1 MRDVRSRGYR
11 RWLADGV
18 CGLIVVPFVVWA
30 VCRLFGLERGWPVV
44 QLMAWTPYAAVAAV
58 LVSAGVLACRRWILG
73 GLALVAALALVGVV
87 VPRVLPDG
95 GRLPDGP
102 TLRVLSANLFTGHGD
117 ERAVLGLVRRLHVDV
132 LAVQE
137 LSDGDAAALDAAGI
151 AGDLP
156 YRAWY
161 PQDGAGGSAIFS
173 RFPLREAS
181 LRVDGF
187 PQARAIA
194 TVPGA
199 PPVEM
204 ESVHPNAPVER
215 GSMPLWHHDLAK
227 EPKATVDGP
236 VRILIG
242 DFNSTLD
249 HVTLRRLIDSGY
261 RDAAEVAGTGL
272 RSTWPADGRLMP
284 GVTLDRVLADR
295 RVGVRAA
302 RPYRIPGTDH
312 RAFYA
317 DLVLPPA

>member
-1 MRDVRSRGYR
+1 MRSWGYR
-11 RWLADGV
+11 GRLVDGA
-18 CGLIVVPFVVWA
+18 CALIVVPVVAWA
-30 VCRLFGLERGWPVV
+30 GCRLLGLERGWPVV
-44 QLMAWTPYAAVAAV
+44 QLMAWTPYLAVAAV
-58 LVSAGVLACRRWILG
+58 LVSVGVLLCRRWILG
-73 GLALVAALALVGVV
+73 AVAVVAALALVAVV
-87 VPRVLPDG
+87 VPRAVPDG
-95 GRLPDGP
+95 GPLPDGP
-102 TLRVLSANLFTGHGD
+102 TLRVLSANLFAGRGD
-117 ERAVLGLVRRLHVDV
+117 ERAVLVLVRRLHVDI

-137 LSDGDAAALDAAGI
+137 FTHADAAALDAAGI

-173 RFPLREAS
+173 RFPLHEVS

-187 PQARAIA
+187 PQARAVA

-199 PPVEM
+199 PPVEL

-215 GSMPLWHHDLAK
+215 GSMPLWHRDLTNQ
-227 EPKATVDGP
+227 PKATVRGP
-236 VRILIG
+236 VRVLIG

-249 HVTLRRLIDSGY
+249 HVMLRRLIDSGY
-261 RDAAEVAGTGL
+261 RDAAEVAGSGL
-272 RSTWPADGRLMP
+272 RSTWPADGRLLP

-302 RPYRIPGTDH
+302 RPYRIRGTDH

>member
-1 MRDVRSRGYR
+1 
-11 RWLADGV
+11 
-18 CGLIVVPFVVWA
+18 
-30 VCRLFGLERGWPVV
+30 
-44 QLMAWTPYAAVAAV
+44 
-58 LVSAGVLACRRWILG
+58 VSRWISG
-73 GLALVAALALVGVV
+73 AIAVV
-87 VPRVLPDG
+87 VAIALLAVVAPRALPDG

-102 TLRVLSANLFTGHGD
+102 ALRVLSANLFAGRCD
-117 ERAVLGLVRRLHVDV
+117 ERAVLALVRRLRVDV

-137 LSDGDAAALDAAGI
+137 LTHADAAALDAAGI

-173 RFPLREAS
+173 RFPLREVS

-187 PQARAIA
+187 PQARAVA

-199 PPVEM
+199 PPVEL

-215 GSMPLWHHDLAK
+215 SSMPLWHRGLAK
-227 EPKATVDGP
+227 QPKATVDGP

-249 HVTLRRLIDSGY
+249 HVTLRRLLDSGY

-272 RSTWPADGRLMP
+272 RSTWPSDGRLMP

-295 RVGVRAA
+295 RVGVRSA

-312 RAFYA
+312 RAFHA